1 MTARSLTRD
10 FIDAVWVLRAG
21 EDDLAALRS
30 LLFDH
35 IGVTAAGAQ
44 TETARVVR
52 RLVTSGHGPALP
64 VIGTELSAAAA
75 DAAFANA
82 VAGHCL
88 EFDDTHSGASLHPGV
103 VVFPAALAASV
114 LSGASP
120 EQFVEGVVTGYEVM
134 CRVGRAVDPAA
145 HYRRHFH
152 PTATVGHL
160 AAAAAAAR
168 IMGLSA
174 ERAAEAVGV
183 ACTMA
188 AGSLEFLSDGAW
200 TKRLHPGLAVRNGL
214 LAAQLV
220 EAGFR
225 GPVDGL
231 GGPHGFLA
239 SYTDDPHPSRL
250 LDGLGVDRLEIRN
263 TSIKAHGC
271 CRYNQGPIDGV
282 VALRRRLELV
292 PADVKS
298 IRVGVVSAA
307 PTLIWNPPEQKRR
320 PSSVVDAQ
328 FSLPYSVAV
337 ALIEGNA
344 DPNVFEPVRNG
355 DPELQRLMNAVSCV
369 VDPELDRHY
378 PDQWRCWVEIETVDG
393 RTQTERVDEPKGEP
407 GNPFSA
413 EELREKV
420 ARLTAGIYSP
430 AELDAIS
437 DALTALPASGSF
449 DALIAAITSK
459 AGLLTWD

>member
-10 FIDAVWVLRAG
+10 FIDAVWALRAG

-44 TETARVVR
+44 TDTARVVQR
-52 RLVTSGHGPALP
+52 MIAPVHGPTLP

-120 EQFVEGVVTGYEVM
+120 SRFVDGVVTGYEVM

-152 PTATVGHL
+152 PTATVGHV
-160 AAAAAAAR
+160 AAAATAAR

-174 ERAAEAVGV
+174 GLAAEAVGV

-239 SYTDDPHPSRL
+239 GYSEEPHPSRL

-271 CRYNQGPIDGV
+271 CRYNQGPIDCV
-282 VALRRRLELV
+282 VALRTRSELV
-292 PADVKS
+292 PDAVKS
-298 IRVGVVSAA
+298 VVVGVVSAA
-307 PTLIWNPPEQKRR
+307 PTLIWNPPEQKRH

-337 ALIEGNA
+337 ALVEGNA
-344 DPNVFEPVRNG
+344 DPSAFSPVRNS
-355 DPELQRLMNAVSCV
+355 DPEMQRLMNAVSCI

-378 PDQWRCWVEIETVDG
+378 PDQWRCWVEIQTVDG
-393 RTQTERVDEPKGEP
+393 RTLTERVDEPKGEP

-420 ARLTAGIYSP
+420 SRLTVDIYSP
-430 AELDAIS
+430 GQLDAIAE
-437 DALTALPASGSF
+437 ALASLPASGSLE
-449 DALIAAITSK
+449 ALIAAVTRS
-459 AGLLTWD
+459 GLPLT